1 MKKQVNIT
9 VDENWG
15 LFGDIAEKN
24 GSKRSTLIQQW
35 IKKYIDKYKQLVIL
49 FRITTIIQNKKRGL
63 ENDQLEKKD
72 TN

>member
-35 IKKYIDKYKQLVIL
+35 IKKYIDKYK
-49 FRITTIIQNKKRGL
+49 
-63 ENDQLEKKD
+63 
-72 TN
+72 